1 MIERK
6 FEVIQANRPSDFKN
20 TYIPPKNILCLPLEF
35 LKKTRTSEN
44 QFKQRCSKN
53 LIEFLSLHDR
63 SVSTTCSNVYLE
75 TTYNHLNF
83 RTHLSADRSASF
95 SARPKGDMQFQRP
108 AQSSSSTSQL
118 QSQGDSSQSD
128 FHHQGSS
135 STITS
140 SIGGS
145 SGVIAGSQGADV
157 GDHHTPTEGKR
168 GKQKTAQPNARSESY
183 KECSPKR
190 SRTNRPK
197 SDPSLYE

>member
-1 MIERK
+1 M
-6 FEVIQANRPSDFKN
+6 RPKN
-20 TYIPPKNILCLPLEF
+20 TLRIVNYRRRFLNFEKLVKTVHCFIKLILITAWQCRP
-35 LKKTRTSEN
+35 
-44 QFKQRCSKN
+44 
-53 LIEFLSLHDR
+53 HD
-63 SVSTTCSNVYLE
+63 SIE
-75 TTYNHLNF
+75 TTYNYLNHS
-83 RTHLSADRSASF
+83 TNLSVDRSASF
-95 SARPKGDMQFQRP
+95 SARPKGDIQFQRP

-128 FHHQGSS
+128 FHQQGSS

-145 SGVIAGSQGADV
+145 SGVIAGSPQGNQGADV
-157 GDHHTPTEGKR
+157 GDHHTPVDGKR